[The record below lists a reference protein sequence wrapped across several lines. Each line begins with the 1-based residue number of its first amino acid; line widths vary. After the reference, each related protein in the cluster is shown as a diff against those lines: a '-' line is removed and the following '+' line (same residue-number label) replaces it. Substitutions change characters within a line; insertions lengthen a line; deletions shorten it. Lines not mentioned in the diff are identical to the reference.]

1 MDFTEYKNY
10 LKQLKVGKKL
20 PDALYIELQFFRTA
34 APSVLSDF
42 YQNILETIELDAPH
56 NVIKLFTS
64 QFKLSLLQYKS
75 FWDTPHPKLEIS
87 THIDLSTGKV
97 RQFNY
102 RNSSNPPILH
112 RKENLIDPEHP
123 EIDKYL
129 ALTQAEE
136 QAGLYANP
144 RTIGFKK
151 NWEILLHSK
160 GLSFKNHELI
170 GVVEEESQTKSIGI
184 HTDNDGPFSL
194 PESPP
199 MIQRHKTA
207 ISRRNFSKP
216 VQTLLEYDL
225 LKPNVTF
232 FDYGCGQGDDLQ
244 ALKKMGMDAEGWDPV
259 FNPSNEKRPS
269 DIVNLGFVINV
280 IEDPIER
287 VDVLH
292 QAFDLTKKVLVVS
305 VMLTRANG
313 EPGGKPYKDGVIT
326 QKGTFQKYFTQNELA
341 QYLEDVLNTSAIAV
355 GPGIFYIFKEI
366 EAYQDFLSRR
376 SRKEI
381 DWNELSLK
389 LYPDSEERRKAKQE
403 ILYQENQDLFEAFWK
418 TMLDIGRLP
427 KRSEFSQYDEI
438 KRIAGSFKAAKTLFI
453 DRYGKDTLDQAFEI
467 RKNDLLVYLALSNF
481 QKKIPFKNLSIQL
494 QTDIKTFT
502 GGYRNG
508 LEESRRLLFEMG
520 KPGRVEE
527 LCNETSFGIFDHKAL
542 YFHRSLISRLH
553 PVLRIMVGCAEMLYG
568 DMDQADIIKIHKQSG
583 KVTALIYDDFENKS
597 LPELQLR
604 VKINLRTQA
613 ADLFDHQQSD
623 EWGQLLYFKEQYVT
637 QEHPQYNKWKDY
649 SKKLQKQTGLK
660 PGIIRGPSKKE
671 FEEIIQKG

>member
-10 LKQLKVGKKL
+10 LKQLKAGKRL

-34 APSVLSDF
+34 APSILFDF
-42 YQNILETIELDAPH
+42 YQNILKTTQLDARH

-75 FWDTPHPKLEIS
+75 FWDTLHPELEIS

-123 EIDKYL
+123 EIEKYL

-151 NWEILLHSK
+151 NWETLLHSK
-160 GLSFKNHELI
+160 GLSYKNHELI
-170 GVVEEESQTKSIGI
+170 RVVEEKSQTKFIDI
-184 HTDNDGPFSL
+184 HTDNNGPFSL
-194 PESPP
+194 PKSSP

-216 VQTLLEYDL
+216 VQTLLEYNFL
-225 LKPNVTF
+225 NPNVTF

-244 ALKKMGMDAEGWDPV
+244 ALKKMGMDVQGWDPV

-305 VMLTRANG
+305 VMLIRVNG

-355 GPGIFYIFKEI
+355 GPGIFYVFKEI

-389 LYPDSEERRKAKQE
+389 LYPDSEERRKARRE
-403 ILYQENQDLFEAFWK
+403 TLYQENQDLFEAFWK

-427 KRSEFSQYDEI
+427 KQSEFSQYDEI
-438 KRIAGSFKAAKTLFI
+438 KRIAGSFKAAKRLFI
-453 DRYGKDTLDQAFEI
+453 DRYGKETLDQAFEI

-508 LEESRRLLFEMG
+508 LEESKRLLFEMG
-520 KPGRVEE
+520 KPGRVEK
-527 LCNETSFGIFDHKAL
+527 LCHETSFGIFDHKAL

-553 PVLRIMVGCAEMLYG
+553 PVLRIMVGCAEMLYSRFKS
-568 DMDQADIIKIHKQSG
+568 IKKYQ
-583 KVTALIYDDFENKS
+583 
-597 LPELQLR
+597 
-604 VKINLRTQA
+604 
-613 ADLFDHQQSD
+613 
-623 EWGQLLYFKEQYVT
+623 
-637 QEHPQYNKWKDY
+637 
-649 SKKLQKQTGLK
+649 
-660 PGIIRGPSKKE
+660 
-671 FEEIIQKG
+671 